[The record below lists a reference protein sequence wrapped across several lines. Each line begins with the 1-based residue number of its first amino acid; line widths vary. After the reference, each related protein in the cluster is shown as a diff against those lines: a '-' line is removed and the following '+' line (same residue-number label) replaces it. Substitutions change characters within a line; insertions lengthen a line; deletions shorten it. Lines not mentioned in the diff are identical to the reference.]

1 MATNKNKKK
10 KAVLKKGFAWY
21 PLKKATIIGDK
32 LQPIGFK
39 IQLKEEGRIFYKR
52 LNII

>member
-1 MATNKNKKK
+1 MATKNSTKK
-10 KAVLKKGFAWY
+10 KAVLKKGFKYY
-21 PLKKATIIGDK
+21 PLAKKTMIGDK

-39 IQLKEEGRIFYKR
+39 IQLNEEGRKFYKR

>member
-1 MATNKNKKK
+1 MADKQSTKK
-10 KAVLKKGFAWY
+10 KAVLKKGFAWH

-39 IQLKEEGRIFYKR
+39 IQLKEEGRKFYKR

>member
-1 MATNKNKKK
+1 MATNKNKQK
-10 KAVLKKGFAWY
+10 KAVLKKGFQYY
-21 PLKKATIIGDK
+21 PLAKKTMIGDK

-39 IQLKEEGRIFYKR
+39 IQLNEDGRKFYKR